1 MLQNKLIVTKRSDKE
16 KIYENSKDKWIIELE
31 GDKIKDWNDFYDI
44 MQKEIDI
51 LDYNSKFG
59 RGGHTYDDFAT
70 DIELFNEVKKRNAKG
85 MVMILNYTKKFK
97 EVSEGEKGYIYY
109 DTIFTLLL
117 EWYRDLRIVYK
128 QEKPTI
134 DIEMYILIDDNLF
147 KKRPDFKNELIIGI
161 EEDKEEIGNKFKDYK
176 LIKLSASLGMESKIF
191 LEKLEKEVKKIIN
204 KRIKILLLN
213 PENLCFVYERSILID
228 IVENI
233 LIRKYEEGKEV
244 KIYLIFKNDIF

>member
-1 MLQNKLIVTKRSDKE
+1 
-16 KIYENSKDKWIIELE
+16 
-31 GDKIKDWNDFYDI
+31 
-44 MQKEIDI
+44 
-51 LDYNSKFG
+51 
-59 RGGHTYDDFAT
+59 
-70 DIELFNEVKKRNAKG
+70 